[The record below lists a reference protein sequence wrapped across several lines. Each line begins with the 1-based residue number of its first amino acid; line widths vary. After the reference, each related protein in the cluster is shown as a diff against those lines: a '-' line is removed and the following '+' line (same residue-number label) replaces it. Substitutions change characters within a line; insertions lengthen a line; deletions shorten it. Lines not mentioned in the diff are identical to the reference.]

1 MRFFLPD
8 IIAIFNSMNMRRRTV
23 GLFLFVYISF
33 LVVGIFHYHTYN
45 FDSFKKFNLNSEKTP
60 LASLDLTDG
69 TFFPCLLNSFSGT
82 ILNYSFS
89 SLGIVKPLTQSFQTF
104 SFEKKDFHSCPH
116 LTNLSLRAPPPIS

>member
-1 MRFFLPD
+1 
-8 IIAIFNSMNMRRRTV
+8 MNTRRRIA

-45 FDSFKKFNLNSEKTP
+45 LDNSKKFDLHSEKTP
-60 LASLDLTDG
+60 LAGLDLTEG

-89 SLGIVKPLTQSFQTF
+89 SLAIIKPLTQSFQTF
-104 SFEKKDFHSCPH
+104 SIENQDFHSNPH
-116 LTNLSLRAPPPIS
+116 LNNLSLRAPPAIS